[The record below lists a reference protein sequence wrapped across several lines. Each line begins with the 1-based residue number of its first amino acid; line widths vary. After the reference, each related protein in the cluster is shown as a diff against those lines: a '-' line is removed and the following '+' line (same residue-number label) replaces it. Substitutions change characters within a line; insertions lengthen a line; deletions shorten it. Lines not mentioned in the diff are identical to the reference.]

1 MAKIQINND
10 LFDDVGKVY
19 KVISYERQADST
31 AVRLELEHN
40 GEKINRVV
48 AYHQIEFLEES

>member
-1 MAKIQINND
+1 MQNLVINSD
-10 LFDDVGKVY
+10 LFDDAGKVY